1 MRNREPFNTRERE
14 NERENALNVECETD
28 FCASLVLVKTL

>member
-1 MRNREPFNTRERE
+1 MRNREPERERE